1 MYCGERGLVRSQWR
15 GRKIFS
21 ERESFHFCGDGT
33 AAVFLDLE
41 APVAHGLLNTNAG
54 NCSPACF
61 HRRMFIVLHFA
72 PLHGRSPGFPIQPPR
87 VFGRPQEASQTCA
100 SVDFQVV

>member
-41 APVAHGLLNTNAG
+41 APVAHGLLTAHR
-54 NCSPACF
+54 PASIEGCLSF
-61 HRRMFIVLHFA
+61 CILHLSMDEVPDFPSSHPASLGARR
-72 PLHGRSPGFPIQPPR
+72 RR
-87 VFGRPQEASQTCA
+87 VRHARR
-100 SVDFQVV
+100 